1 MKRIISIL
9 IALSLCA
16 YALAGCE
23 KGERGGSVTA
33 TDLKIAQGDEAT
45 GFSDVTEQKTEFTN
59 NEVVT
64 EPQTE
69 ATSKEKA
76 TDVATEPPT
85 EVKNNKEEATVIPTE
100 PLTDDELPVKDVLKK
115 EYEYYRSDFYELP
128 KAEELVNTSWF
139 SYEVLDDGREAY
151 YNIDVLEDVINITW
165 NDGIDSENHN
175 FTAPWS
181 LKTENDVCIMQLDL
195 GNLDGIRN
203 YCILTTTEKNLIYF
217 SQDFVNNDIRDYEK
231 ASRVMERSFG

>member
-64 EPQTE
+64 EPLTE
-69 ATSKEKA
+69 AIGKKNT
-76 TDVATEPPT
+76 TDVATEPP
-85 EVKNNKEEATVIPTE
+85 
-100 PLTDDELPVKDVLKK
+100 TDDELPVKDVLKK

-175 FTAPWS
+175 FTAPWR